1 MLQCESRELGR
12 LQMAFSKFSNKQA
25 DSKFFR
31 QQAEKCADLARRTYD
46 EDGRERWKQLQRTY
60 CHLAE
65 IEEQQAG
72 KLRASHSDMS
82 HKSPI

>member
-1 MLQCESRELGR
+1 MAYSR
-12 LQMAFSKFSNKQA
+12 FSIKQA

-65 IEEQQAG
+65 MEEQQTG
-72 KLRASHSDMS
+72 KLHASRSDMD
-82 HKSPI
+82 HKPPVDC

>member
-1 MLQCESRELGR
+1 
-12 LQMAFSKFSNKQA
+12 MASSKFSNRQA
-25 DSKFFR
+25 DTKFFR

-65 IEEQQAG
+65 MEEQQAG
-72 KLRASHSDMS
+72 RLHVSRSDIGR
-82 HKSPI
+82 KSSV

>member
-1 MLQCESRELGR
+1 MAYSR
-12 LQMAFSKFSNKQA
+12 FSNKQA

-65 IEEQQAG
+65 MEEQQIG
-72 KLRASHSDMS
+72 KLHASRSDMG
-82 HKSPI
+82 HKPAV

>member
-1 MLQCESRELGR
+1 MASSR
-12 LQMAFSKFSNKQA
+12 FSPKQA

-46 EDGRERWKQLQRTY
+46 EDGRERWKQLQSTY

-65 IEEQQAG
+65 MEEEQQAG
-72 KLRASHSDMS
+72 KLHASLSDMG
-82 HKSPI
+82 HKPAV